1 MPDPADPAVPVP
13 PGLPALHREVRL
25 ARRVGGAALTER
37 HFTVA
42 EVPVPRPGPG
52 QVLVRT
58 RLMAV
63 TAATRTRMTAAPLP
77 MPSFEPGRPLSGAAI
92 GEVVAAPGGDPA
104 PGDLVHHPCGWR
116 EYAAVDRDRV
126 RRLAPDALPFPA
138 AHLSQGATAWG
149 ALRRAAGVREGD
161 TVFVSG
167 AAGGVGSLAGQL
179 ARRLGAGRVVG
190 STGSAA
196 KAARLRAELGYD
208 ATVVRGA
215 GPIEEQ
221 LRAAAPEGIDV
232 LLDTVGGEQ
241 LRAALAVARPDAR
254 FALVGALSSQLGGG
268 GMSCPVELDSAV
280 IITRR
285 IALRGFGLHAHPDLP
300 AEWTAEFG
308 RGLRDGSLVFPHT
321 VLRGIEQA
329 PRALCELTSG
339 RHVGSVLVEV

>member
-1 MPDPADPAVPVP
+1 MTDPAA
-13 PGLPALHREVRL
+13 PGLPAVHREVRL
-25 ARRVGGAALTER
+25 ARRAGDEELTEC

-63 TAATRTRMTAAPLP
+63 TAAMRTQMTAARLP
-77 MPSFEPGRPLSGAAI
+77 MPSFEPGRPLWGAAI
-92 GEVVAAPGGDPA
+92 GEVVAAPGGGLA
-104 PGDLVHHPCGWR
+104 PGDLVQHPLGWR
-116 EYAAVDRDRV
+116 EFAAVDRDRV
-126 RRLAPDALPFPA
+126 RPLAPDALPFPA

-179 ARRLGAGRVVG
+179 ARRLGAGRVIG

-196 KAARLRAELGYD
+196 KADRLRAELGYD
-208 ATVVRGA
+208 ATVLRGA

-241 LRAALAVARPDAR
+241 LRAALALARPDAR

-268 GMSCPVELDSAV
+268 GGLSCPVELDAAV
-280 IITRR
+280 LITRR
-285 IALRGFGLHAHPDLP
+285 VALRGFGLYAHPDLP

-329 PRALCELTSG
+329 PRALCELTRG
-339 RHVGSVLVEV
+339 RHLGSVLVEV